1 MNETKRSASER
12 IQDLERA
19 TMSLYQTVDNMARDL
34 MTVKDAIKLL
44 GNKVDA
50 IVKAAERGSVN
61 DNSVADIMIEN
72 NVSELKSKVDD
83 LITKGILTYE
93 ATVTP
98 ESYVVGREI
107 DETGKVVNPRL
118 QFAMSALDPEIREKI
133 VGAMAGNVL
142 ELATGKLKLEVLETY
157 TIQVPS
163 PAQEEA
169 ALVADIAASEALTPE
184 ATQEAA
190 GS

>member
-19 TMSLYQTVDNMARDL
+19 MMSLYQTADNMARDL

-50 IVKAAERGSVN
+50 IVKAAERGSVS
-61 DNSVADIMIEN
+61 DNIVSDIMIEN

-107 DETGKVVNPRL
+107 DESGKVVNPRL
-118 QFAMSALDPEIREKI
+118 QFAMSALDPEIRDKI
-133 VGAMAGNVL
+133 VGALAGTVL

-163 PAQEEA
+163 PAQEEE
-169 ALVADIAASEALTPE
+169 ALVADIAASEAPAPE
-184 ATQEAA
+184 AAQEAA